1 MLGSVLTELAM
12 SISTSISM
20 TLTFM
25 IWSVNFFLKNWINFD
40 KKGKKA
46 RRCTSLLRSADERT
60 CTWNPFNRTSQQLSQ
75 KSQNKHELETQGAIW
90 YLLVNHYTAPQYE
103 FWIKIVADPR
113 IKTFDPRKQI
123 ISHYFG
129 FVTFRNSPY
138 LVSEWCS
145 NYLVTF
151 ETVKRFGNKN
161 CKVWCQWLK
170 LLSRSESKTWFKC
183 SILSVIE
190 HSGIFT
196 EQVFVSRWPRSS

>member
-129 FVTFRNSPY
+129 L
-138 LVSEWCS
+138 LVSGANLTIFFLLTSLYQAES
-145 NYLVTF
+145 PLV
-151 ETVKRFGNKN
+151 
-161 CKVWCQWLK
+161 
-170 LLSRSESKTWFKC
+170 
-183 SILSVIE
+183 SV
-190 HSGIFT
+190 
-196 EQVFVSRWPRSS
+196 

>member
-1 MLGSVLTELAM
+1 MNFQANNSKFVNAV
-12 SISTSISM
+12 SIRPLCWVQCWQNWQCQFQPQFQWHSHLWFEALI
-20 TLTFM
+20 
-25 IWSVNFFLKNWINFD
+25 FFFKNWINFD

-90 YLLVNHYTAPQYE
+90 YLLVNHYTAPLYE

-129 FVTFRNSPY
+129 L
-138 LVSEWCS
+138 LVSGANLTIFFLLTSLHQAES
-145 NYLVTF
+145 PLV
-151 ETVKRFGNKN
+151 
-161 CKVWCQWLK
+161 
-170 LLSRSESKTWFKC
+170 
-183 SILSVIE
+183 SV
-190 HSGIFT
+190 
-196 EQVFVSRWPRSS
+196 